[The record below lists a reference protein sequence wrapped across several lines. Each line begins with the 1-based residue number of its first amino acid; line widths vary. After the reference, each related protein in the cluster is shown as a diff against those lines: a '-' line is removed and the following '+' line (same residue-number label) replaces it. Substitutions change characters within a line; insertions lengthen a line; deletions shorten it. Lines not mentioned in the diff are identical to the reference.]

1 LKRSITHEG
10 FWTRN
15 LKAKDCMEDLC
26 IDGRIILKWL
36 FKKYDGTVWTGL
48 VDQDRGKL
56 QAFVNTVVNFQ
67 VL

>member
-1 LKRSITHEG
+1 
-10 FWTRN
+10 
-15 LKAKDCMEDLC
+15 MEDLC